1 MRIRFQT
8 EMFPAIAIAAAAATA
23 MVGFSGCCKAPEPAA
38 TAPTTVE
45 EAWDLAI
52 SLATNAASG
61 ADDGEWVPEAPPLP
75 TAEDA
80 RTNLASRFTLQLK
93 DNAEKMAELT
103 KRRAEALEAA
113 REDPAFEAAY
123 SEAVAARKRY
133 DDLVSAHPSI
143 REIDEELA
151 RLRRERGA
159 LLRGRERF
167 EGKSFP
173 KKVSK

>member
-8 EMFPAIAIAAAAATA
+8 ELFPAIAIIAAATTA
-23 MVGFSGCCKAPEPAA
+23 MVGFSGCCKAPEPAPAPA
-38 TAPTTVE
+38 TID

-52 SLATNAASG
+52 SIATNVASG

-93 DNAEKMAELT
+93 DNAAKMADLT
-103 KRRAEALEAA
+103 KRRAEALDAA
-113 REDPAFEAAY
+113 RGDPAFEAAY
-123 SEAVAARKRY
+123 AEAVAARKRY